1 MLIDSK
7 EEHMSEISTLYKSIY
22 EIATQIPYG
31 KVISYGQIARMVG
44 CGARQVGYVMAALK
58 SGSHPDIPWQR
69 VINSQGKVSVHGDG
83 IGNAM
88 QLELLKGE
96 GVQFDSEG
104 RVSDSSAWW
113 VAKP

>member
-1 MLIDSK
+1 MTR
-7 EEHMSEISTLYKSIY
+7 ISTLYKSIY
-22 EIATQIPYG
+22 EIAAQVPYG
-31 KVISYGQIARMVG
+31 KVVSYGQIARMVG
-44 CGARQVGYVMAALK
+44 TGARQVGYAMAALK

-96 GVQFDSEG
+96 GVKFDSEG
-104 RVSDSSAWW
+104 RVAGAEFWW
-113 VAKP
+113 VGKP